1 MIFSINFYI
10 KIFSVFFSFIYLIY
24 SIVIYQQ
31 SRVINRVLQT
41 EIQPFV
47 MLICLLQIILGIF
60 LILFSINL

>member
-1 MIFSINFYI
+1 MTLSINFYI

-41 EIQPFV
+41 EMQSFIGF
-47 MLICLLQIILGIF
+47 ICLLQIIVGFF
-60 LILFSINL
+60 LVLFSINL

>member
-1 MIFSINFYI
+1 MTLSINFYI

-41 EIQPFV
+41 EMQSFIGF
-47 MLICLLQIILGIF
+47 ICLLQIIVGF
-60 LILFSINL
+60 F